1 MACINPDGTLT
12 AIARAV
18 LGTLEGATKGITPDA
33 LAHGTGL
40 PLYRARA
47 SLRELGAA
55 ELVAESGG
63 DWRITALGREALTI
77 DSVTPDL
84 TSAQSR
90 GTGQQG
96 A

>member
-18 LGTLEGATKGITPDA
+18 LGHLAGATKGITPGD
-33 LAHGTGL
+33 LAAGTGL

-55 ELVAESGG
+55 DLVAEHGG
-63 DWRITALGREALTI
+63 GWRLTGLGREALEI
-77 DSVTPDL
+77 DLATPIV